1 LEKTP
6 PGFKVIICYR
16 ESDKNPARKEQGS
29 PFMTKSADL
38 LPVVDYSRP
47 TDSEKKMK
55 ARRKRVEKAS
65 KKATARVEDAAKAL
79 AEAAFK
85 KTSSAPPPAGV
96 TIN

>member
-1 LEKTP
+1 
-6 PGFKVIICYR
+6 
-16 ESDKNPARKEQGS
+16 
-29 PFMTKSADL
+29 MTKSADL

-47 TDSEKKMK
+47 AESEKKMK

-79 AEAAFK
+79 AEAAFA
-85 KTSSAPPPAGV
+85 KTQSAPPPAGA